1 MGKPVKKGKTRLD
14 QLLVDRHMAASRAR
28 AQALVMAGCVSQSGQ
43 RLEKPGQL
51 VAETTEITLRSHE
64 HPWVSRGGLKL
75 VYGLT
80 HFCVK
85 THKKIALDVGAAT
98 GGFTDVLLARG
109 AARVYAV
116 DVGYGQ
122 LAMRLRH
129 DRRVVT
135 LERTNARFLSAAHVP
150 EKVDLIVCDASFI
163 GLQTVLPAP
172 LALTRSGARLI
183 ALIKPQFEVGRP
195 MVGKRGIVRNPLLQ
209 AEICH
214 RIKDWLSSQPEWC
227 VLGVVES
234 PILGAKGN
242 REFLVCAKKASG
254 RLNTT
259 PCLQE

>member
-1 MGKPVKKGKTRLD
+1 MKKSKTRLD
-14 QLLVDRHMAASRAR
+14 KLLVDRHMAASRGR
-28 AQALVMAGCVSQSGQ
+28 AQAFVMAGCVSQSGQ
-43 RLEKPGQL
+43 RLDKPGQF
-51 VAETTEITLRSHE
+51 VAETAEITLRSHE
-64 HPWVSRGGLKL
+64 HPWVSRGGIKL

-80 HFCVK
+80 HFGVK
-85 THKKIALDVGAAT
+85 THEKVAIDVGSAI

-129 DRRVVT
+129 DRRVVP

-150 EKVDLIVCDASFI
+150 EKVDLVVCDASFI

-172 LALTRSGARLI
+172 LALTRPGARLI

-195 MVGKRGIVRNPLLQ
+195 LVGKRGIVRNTLLQ
-209 AEICH
+209 ADVCH
-214 RIKDWLSSQPEWC
+214 RIQYWLDSQPEWC

-242 REFLVCAKKASG
+242 REFLVCAKRESG
-254 RLNTT
+254 PLNNTRCT
-259 PCLQE
+259 RQE